1 MALTLSLT
9 PYTPSCSE
17 QELVAAARDGSD
29 RAFEELYSR
38 YRERIAA
45 FILSKVHDHGRA
57 EDIAQEV
64 FISALR
70 RLRATEQEIAFKPWL
85 YEIAKN
91 ACIDEFRRSRRA
103 REVSL
108 DADEEFSGGHRGLLS
123 VAPTPPA
130 AAESKQQ
137 INDLQGAFSG
147 LSESQHQ
154 LLVMREFE
162 GLSYG
167 AIGERTGMSRQMVES
182 TLFRARRKLS
192 EEYDELASGRRCEQ
206 IQAMIGDGRAV
217 SARSVG
223 IRERR
228 RLTRHL
234 AHCQSCRRVARLA
247 GVDETLVKPI
257 GIAAKIAAILPF
269 PIWRWPWS
277 RGAGRSAAGKS
288 AAAKGAA
295 HASGAGSLQSTVGI
309 AAPAA
314 SSIGIGQAAA
324 TVAALAIAGA
334 GGGMV
339 TGLWTG
345 HHAAASRATGA
356 GIHSGAAQAARA
368 SHVLPA
374 TVAGGLAGSRAS
386 RVRGGASHGAAPRL
400 HRLPGVPASHTAH
413 PAAPRGPSRDP
424 GPVRGRASSS
434 GSKGSG
440 TSRSVTGTARTTVT
454 GADRKVDKVIAGTK
468 STVNKVV
475 SSTTGTVKNVVTGAT
490 GTVNKVVSGATG
502 TVNGVVSGAAG
513 AVEKV
518 LPGADGAVAKVVSGA
533 AQATASG
540 TDGAQHAVTGATQAA
555 GSSAQQAASAAS
567 KLSSDLL
574 GN

>member
-17 QELVAAARDGSD
+17 SALVAAARDGSD

-38 YRERIAA
+38 YRERIAG
-45 FILSKVHDHGRA
+45 FIFSKLHDHGRA

-70 RLRATEQEIAFKPWL
+70 RLRATDQEIAFKPWL

-91 ACIDEFRRSRRA
+91 ACIDEFRRTRRA

-108 DADEEFSGGHRGLLS
+108 DADEELSGGRRGLLS

-130 AAESKQQ
+130 AAENKQQ
-137 INDLQGAFSG
+137 IIDLQSAFGG
-147 LSESQHQ
+147 LSESQHE

-192 EEYDELASGRRCEQ
+192 AEYDELASGRRCEQ
-206 IQAMIGDGRAV
+206 VQAMIEDGRAI

-234 AHCQSCRRVARLA
+234 AHCQPCRHIARLA
-247 GVDETLVKPI
+247 GVDESLVKPRSVT
-257 GIAAKIAAILPF
+257 AKIAALLPF
-269 PIWRWPWS
+269 PVWRWPWG
-277 RGAGRSAAGKS
+277 RGATKTAAGKS

-295 HASGAGSLQSTVGI
+295 HASGAGSVQSAAGV

-324 TVAALAIAGA
+324 TMAALALAGA
-334 GGGMV
+334 GGGIV

-345 HHAAASRATGA
+345 RDAARPHAATPARHAA
-356 GIHSGAAQAARA
+356 GSAAAPTR
-368 SHVLPA
+368 HVVRS
-374 TVAGGLAGSRAS
+374 TVAGGLASQAPRTHSPASGVPRLLRPPAAQGSRSAHAAS
-386 RVRGGASHGAAPRL
+386 RGSSRGSAPARAGATGGSAGTGTGASRP
-400 HRLPGVPASHTAH
+400 
-413 PAAPRGPSRDP
+413 
-424 GPVRGRASSS
+424 
-434 GSKGSG
+434 
-440 TSRSVTGTARTTVT
+440 SVTGTARTTVT
-454 GADRKVDKVIAGTK
+454 GTSRNVDKVISG
-468 STVNKVV
+468 
-475 SSTTGTVKNVVTGAT
+475 TTGTVKKVVSGAT
-490 GTVNKVVSGATG
+490 GAVNKVVSGASG
-502 TVNGVVSGAAG
+502 TVNGVVSGTSG
-513 AVEKV
+513 AVNKV
-518 LPGADGAVAKVVSGA
+518 LPGTTGAVDKVVSGA
-533 AQATASG
+533 AHAATSA
-540 TDGAQHAVTGATQAA
+540 TPRAEHALTGATQATGSIAA
-555 GSSAQQAASAAS
+555 G
-567 KLSSDLL
+567 
-574 GN
+574 